1 MPTPRGHA
9 SQRRCQPRPTL
20 FTNLHMTPRASKSR
34 REKPVELP
42 PDLRLTH
49 PDRVIFR
56 EQGITKLDQAM
67 YYATIAKWLLPHV
80 VDRPLS
86 LVRCP
91 SGVDDE
97 CFYQKHP
104 PQGLPASVTR
114 IEVEES
120 TGPDTYL
127 VVHDLAGVL
136 ALVQFGAL
144 ELHVWGARAD
154 NIERPDRLV
163 FDLDPDPSVPWAT
176 VIEAAVELRELL
188 EQLEL
193 TSFVKTSGGKGLHVV
208 VPIARRHDWETVKT
222 FCRAVATTLTD
233 LRPDRY
239 LAKAS
244 KAARRG
250 KIFVDYLRN
259 DRGATAVAPYSTRAR
274 QGAPISWPVSWRE
287 LAQLTGPATVTVQN
301 VGEFLAGR
309 PDPWRELPQIE
320 QRLSAK
326 ILKLLKA
333 V

>member
-1 MPTPRGHA
+1 MSA
-9 SQRRCQPRPTL
+9 
-20 FTNLHMTPRASKSR
+20 RASKSR

-42 PDLRLTH
+42 ADVRLTH
-49 PDRVIFR
+49 PDRVIYR
-56 EQGITKLDQAM
+56 EQGITKRDLAL
-67 YYATIAKWLLPHV
+67 YYARVAEWILPHV
-80 VDRPLS
+80 AERPLS

-91 SGVDDE
+91 EGVDHE

-104 PQGLPASVTR
+104 PQGLPDSVTR

-120 TGPDTYL
+120 SGPDTYL
-127 VVHDLAGVL
+127 VVHDLAGLL
-136 ALVQFGAL
+136 ALIQFGAL

-154 NIERPDRLV
+154 KIERSDRLV
-163 FDLDPDPSVPWAT
+163 FDFDPDASVPWKQ
-176 VIEAAVELRELL
+176 VIAAALEMRELL
-188 EQLEL
+188 AQLEL
-193 TSFVKTSGGKGLHVV
+193 TSFVKTTGGKGLHIV
-208 VPIARRHDWETVKT
+208 VPIDRRHDWKTVKS
-222 FCRAVATTLTD
+222 FCRAVATTLTQ

-239 LAKAS
+239 IATAS

-274 QGAPISWPVSWRE
+274 QGAPISWPLSWRE
-287 LAQLTGPATVTVQN
+287 LEQLAGPATITVQN
-301 VGEFLAGR
+301 VSEFLAGR
-309 PDPWRELPQIE
+309 RDPWRELPQIE

>member
-1 MPTPRGHA
+1 
-9 SQRRCQPRPTL
+9 
-20 FTNLHMTPRASKSR
+20 MTARASKSR
-34 REKPVELP
+34 REKPIELP
-42 PDLRLTH
+42 ADLRLTH
-49 PDRVIFR
+49 PDRVIYR
-56 EQGITKLDQAM
+56 DQGITKRDLAL
-67 YYATIAKWLLPHV
+67 YYLRIAEWILPHV
-80 VDRPLS
+80 VGRPLS

-91 SGVDDE
+91 TGVDHE

-104 PQGLPASVTR
+104 PQGLPESVTR

-127 VVHDLAGVL
+127 VVHDLPGLL

-154 NIERPDRLV
+154 KIERPDRLV
-163 FDLDPDPSVPWAT
+163 FDLDPAPELPWKH
-176 VIEAAVELRELL
+176 VIDAALEMRGLL
-188 EQLEL
+188 EQLEH
-193 TSFVKTSGGKGLHVV
+193 TSFVKTTGGKGLHVV

-222 FCRAVATTLTD
+222 FCRAVATTLTQ
-233 LRPDRY
+233 LRPERY
-239 LAKAS
+239 LATAS

-274 QGAPISWPVSWRE
+274 QGAPISWPISWRE
-287 LAQLTGPATVTVQN
+287 LTELAGPTTVTVQN
-301 VGEFLAGR
+301 VSEFLAKR
-309 PDPWRELPQIE
+309 RDPWRELPQVE
-320 QRLSAK
+320 QRLSPR